1 MVLNMISTCAMV
13 KTGKVIGNLMVN
25 LKPTNRKLRARMVGI
40 VAELACVAEDR
51 AEAMLE
57 AAGWS
62 IPAALRA

>member
-1 MVLNMISTCAMV
+1 MVSTCAMV

-40 VAELACVAEDR
+40 VAELANVGETS
-51 AEAMLE
+51 AEAMLD

-62 IPAALRA
+62 IPAALRQR